1 MNFQAVHRLLGFVIL
16 IVAGFLLVP
25 AGVGWIY
32 GEAEEA
38 WAFVLAAL
46 VAAVPGALLVL
57 RGRAERLKLAAAA
70 AADPAA
76 ASKVDNTRFYRREG
90 LAVVG
95 LSWLVAG
102 LAGAVPYLFTNTFD
116 SWVNAFFESVSGF
129 TTTGSSVMSSG
140 QIDGMSHAVAFW
152 RSFTQWLGGFGIV
165 MVFVV
170 LFPTGGRSLFRSEVP
185 GVNREAAHQRVHDS
199 ALMLLRIYVG
209 ISVIECL
216 LLYFVGGIGLFDSLL
231 HTFGTIAIGGFSN
244 HSASVGYFDSVS
256 VEVIMT
262 TFMFLCGFNF
272 ALYDKLLRVGP
283 RPFWRSLMGSSE
295 ALAYMGIALG
305 ATLLITTVLWLDGGS
320 NGLPQDVTSSLRDY
334 RSFWQALRDSSF
346 TVVSMQTTTGYGTAD
361 FDSWPQFCRVLCMAL
376 AVIGPC
382 AGSTGGGI
390 KLVRF
395 MIVAKAALGGVRRF
409 VRPRAVQSLR
419 MDGEVL
425 SEPVVASVTGYFA
438 LWVFVFMGGTLF
450 LTAFGT
456 DLETAGSAVLATL
469 NNIGPGLH
477 LVGGT
482 QNYDHFHDLV
492 KVVLSLFM
500 ILGRLE
506 FYALVALCVPGF
518 WRR

>member
-1 MNFQAVHRLLGFVIL
+1 MNFKAVHRLLGFVIL

-25 AGVGWIY
+25 AGVALIY
-32 GEAEEA
+32 EEYSDA
-38 WAFVLAAL
+38 NAFLLSAVAVAIPGAFFVL
-46 VAAVPGALLVL
+46 
-57 RGRAERLKLAAAA
+57 RWRAYRKSLAAAESA
-70 AADPAA
+70 EPGAHK
-76 ASKVDNTRFYRREG
+76 KVDDTHFYRREG

-102 LAGAVPYLFTNTFD
+102 LAGAVPYIFTGIFH

-129 TTTGSSVMSSG
+129 TTTGSTVMSG
-140 QIDGMSHAVAFW
+140 EQIDGMTHAVAFW
-152 RSFTQWLGGFGIV
+152 RSFTHWLGGFGIV

-185 GVNREAAHQRVHDS
+185 GVDREAAHQRVHDS
-199 ALMLLRIYVG
+199 ALTLMRIYVG
-209 ISVIECL
+209 ISVIECV

-231 HTFGTIAIGGFSN
+231 HTFGTIATGGFSN
-244 HSASVGYFDSVS
+244 HSASVGYFNSVG
-256 VEVIMT
+256 VEVIVT

-283 RPFWRSLMGSSE
+283 RPFWRSVLSSSE
-295 ALAYMGIALG
+295 VRAYAGIALG
-305 ATLLITTVLWLDGGS
+305 ATLLIATVLWLDGGS
-320 NGLPQDVTSSLRDY
+320 NGLAQEPGSTLRDY
-334 RSFWQALRDSSF
+334 RSFWQAVRDSSF
-346 TVVSMQTTTGYGTAD
+346 TVVCLQTSTGYGTAD
-361 FDSWPQFCRVLCMAL
+361 FDAWPQFCRVLCTGL
-376 AVIGPC
+376 AVVGAC

-390 KLVRF
+390 KMVRV

-419 MDGEVL
+419 MDGEPL
-425 SEPVVASVTGYFA
+425 SEQVVASVTSYFA

-456 DLETAGSAVLATL
+456 DLETSGTAVIATL
-469 NNIGPGLH
+469 NNIGPGLN

-482 QNYDHFHDLV
+482 QNYNHFHDLV

-506 FYALVALCVPGF
+506 FYALVALFVPGF

>member
-16 IVAGFLLVP
+16 IVAGFLFVP
-25 AGVGWIY
+25 AAVGWGY

-46 VAAVPGALLVL
+46 VTAVPGALLVL
-57 RGRAERLKLAAAA
+57 RGRAERLRLAAAA
-70 AADPAA
+70 AADPVA

-102 LAGAVPYLFTNTFD
+102 LAGAVPYLFTDTFD
-116 SWVNAFFESVSGF
+116 SWINAFFESVSGF
-129 TTTGSSVMSSG
+129 TTTGSTVMSSG

-152 RSFTQWLGGFGIV
+152 RSFTHWLGGFGIV

-185 GVNREAAHQRVHDS
+185 GVDREAAHQRVHDS
-199 ALMLLRIYVG
+199 ALMLMRIYVG
-209 ISVIECL
+209 ISVIECVL
-216 LLYFVGGIGLFDSLL
+216 LRFVGNMSLFDSVL
-231 HTFGTIAIGGFSN
+231 HTFGTIATGGFSN
-244 HSASVGYFDSVS
+244 HSASVGYFDSVP
-256 VEVIMT
+256 VEVILT

-283 RPFWRSLMGSSE
+283 RPFWRSLLGSSE
-295 ALAYMGIALG
+295 AMVYAGIALG
-305 ATLLITTVLWLDGGS
+305 ATLLIATVLWLDGGS
-320 NGLPQDVTSSLRDY
+320 NGLAQDATGNLRDY
-334 RSFWQALRDSSF
+334 RNFWQAVRDSSF
-346 TVVSMQTTTGYGTAD
+346 TVVCMQTSTGYGTAD
-361 FDSWPQFCRVLCMAL
+361 FDAWPQFCRVLCMGL
-376 AVIGPC
+376 AVIGAC

-390 KLVRF
+390 KMVRI

-409 VRPRAVQSLR
+409 VRPRAVQSIR
-419 MDGEVL
+419 MDGEAL
-425 SEPVVASVTGYFA
+425 GEPVVASVTGYFA

-518 WRR
+518 WQR